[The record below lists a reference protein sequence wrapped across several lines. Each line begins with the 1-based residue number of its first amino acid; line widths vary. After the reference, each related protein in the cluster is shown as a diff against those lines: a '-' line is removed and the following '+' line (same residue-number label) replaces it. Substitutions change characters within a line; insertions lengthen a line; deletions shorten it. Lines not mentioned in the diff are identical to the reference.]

1 MIILVSMCT
10 SVSQVS
16 AVLAGLSV
24 QQDHWKDST
33 SRKLENSSRSVNR
46 TSLTAPEAMATM
58 AAREDLWIMHSSTS
72 KQIKGSIPRLATRIR
87 VRTNRADIKMAT
99 LELQT
104 LVGDSLTQGCFLDKE
119 VSVVIVFNMIVTK
132 NNFLAS
138 TIKEGD

>member
-1 MIILVSMCT
+1 
-10 SVSQVS
+10 
-16 AVLAGLSV
+16 
-24 QQDHWKDST
+24 
-33 SRKLENSSRSVNR
+33 
-46 TSLTAPEAMATM
+46 
-58 AAREDLWIMHSSTS
+58 
-72 KQIKGSIPRLATRIR
+72 
-87 VRTNRADIKMAT
+87 MAT